1 MPLNRLCAT
10 FLLAIAMSLALP
22 AAHARKDDD
31 DKGPREQREQ
41 RYEPRGERANGNGR
55 SRVQSEER
63 RQRAPEAGRYE
74 QRGQRPVP
82 AYTQPRRRIEPRRDE
97 PARYDMP
104 DYVPRPDARPQSGY
118 APRGMSLSEAVS
130 QAERRTGGRVLSAEP
145 GSDGGRAY
153 YRIKVLSPNG
163 RVQILYIDA
172 N

>member
-1 MPLNRLCAT
+1 MPLNRPCAA
-10 FLLAIAMSLALP
+10 FLLTIALSLALP

-31 DKGPREQREQ
+31 DKRPREQ
-41 RYEPRGERANGNGR
+41 RYEVRGERINGNGR
-55 SRVQSEER
+55 SRIQSEER
-63 RQRAPEAGRYE
+63 RLGAPEPGRYE

-82 AYTQPRRRIEPRRDE
+82 DYAQPRRRIEPRRAE
-97 PARYDMP
+97 PPRYDMP
-104 DYVPRPDARPQSGY
+104 DYAPRPDSRPQSTY

-145 GSDGGRAY
+145 GTDGGQAY